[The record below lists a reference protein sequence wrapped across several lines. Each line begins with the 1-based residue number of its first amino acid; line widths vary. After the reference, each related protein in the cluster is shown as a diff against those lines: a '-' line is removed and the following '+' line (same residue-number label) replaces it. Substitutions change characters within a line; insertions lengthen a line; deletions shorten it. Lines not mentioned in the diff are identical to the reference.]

1 MGKQKY
7 SFHDREVSWL
17 SFNERVLQEAEDAN
31 VPLIERLRFLGI
43 YSNNLDE
50 FFRVRVPTVQRMI
63 RYGKKAIPLLG
74 FDPKKTLKAIYQI
87 NKKLQDRFEQTYE
100 KLKDELEEEHIFFLD
115 ETELNEEQRK
125 LVARYFEQVVQ
136 PALVP
141 VMLSEDRALP
151 ELNGKAIY
159 LAIKLYNKKSGKN
172 QEARY
177 ALLEIPTAVVSR
189 FYVMADQKGNNFVS
203 IASIW
208 EISIKLS
215 LGKFNFNRGFK
226 SFLELIEN
234 NGFDIIPFTFQHA
247 LIISSLEFKHR
258 DPFDRL
264 IIAQAIAE
272 NCTVVT
278 KDKEIEKYDINTFW

>member
-189 FYVMADQKGNNFVS
+189 FYVMADQKGNKNIILLDDV
-203 IASIW
+203 IRCNLY
-208 EISIKLS
+208 EIFHI
-215 LGKFNFNRGFK
+215 FDWNNDGFYSSTQRRK
-226 SFLELIEN
+226 EFFL
-234 NGFDIIPFTFQHA
+234 
-247 LIISSLEFKHR
+247 
-258 DPFDRL
+258 
-264 IIAQAIAE
+264 
-272 NCTVVT
+272 
-278 KDKEIEKYDINTFW
+278 